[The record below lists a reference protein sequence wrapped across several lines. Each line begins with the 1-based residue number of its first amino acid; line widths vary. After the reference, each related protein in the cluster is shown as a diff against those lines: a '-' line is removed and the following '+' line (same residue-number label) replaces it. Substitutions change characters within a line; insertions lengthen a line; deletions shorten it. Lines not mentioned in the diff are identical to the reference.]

1 MKATLIIPFV
11 ALCIVSVAAQE
22 ATPSVETS
30 TACGSPTVNFDVKL
44 SASQPI
50 PQPEEGKALIYVVE
64 DQKFSFV
71 NDVTIRVG
79 LNGSWIGATRGN
91 SYLSFAVEPGE
102 HHLCVDWVSDWLPS
116 GRLISLY
123 GLTAEAGKVYYL
135 RARTMGSARDRMAVL
150 DFDLINIDQAKF
162 LIASSSVSVS
172 HPKK

>member
-1 MKATLIIPFV
+1 MKATLVIISFI
-11 ALCIVSVAAQE
+11 ALCVVSAAAQE
-22 ATPSVETS
+22 TAPPAEAP
-30 TACGSPTVNFDVKL
+30 ACGSPTVNFDVKL

-79 LNGSWIGATRGN
+79 VNGSWIGATRGN

-123 GLTAEAGKVYYL
+123 GLTVEAGKVYYL

-150 DFDLINIDQAKF
+150 DFDFINIDQAKF
-162 LIASSSVSVS
+162 LIASSSASVS